1 MIKKLL
7 NLIKAIIRGKFIYF
21 SNVNIPKEWIGN
33 KYGGFFLHSDIL
45 NSNSIIYSVG
55 IGEDISF
62 DMRIINKLKCRVFG
76 FDPTPKSVEFIKNLN
91 PPSEFI
97 FNQYGVSNT
106 TGVIKFF
113 LPKNDSHVSGSLLN
127 TSIVNEEDSIPLKFK
142 SLNDIMKS
150 FNHQHIDVLKIDI
163 EGYEYQLIDYIYD
176 NKVQINQFLVEFHP
190 DLISGGKEK
199 TRRAIKKLDLLGLN
213 CYAVSDSFSE
223 LSFINTKLI
232 EK

>member
-1 MIKKLL
+1 MINKLL

-21 SNVNIPKEWIGN
+21 SNVNISKEWMGN
-33 KYGGFFLHSDIL
+33 KYGGFFLHNDIL

-62 DMRIINKLKCRVFG
+62 DTRVINRLKCRVFG

-199 TRRAIKKLDLLGLN
+199 TRRAINKLNLLGLN

-223 LSFINTKLI
+223 LSFINTKLL

>member
-1 MIKKLL
+1 M
-7 NLIKAIIRGKFIYF
+7 
-21 SNVNIPKEWIGN
+21 
-33 KYGGFFLHSDIL
+33 
-45 NSNSIIYSVG
+45 
-55 IGEDISF
+55 
-62 DMRIINKLKCRVFG
+62 
-76 FDPTPKSVEFIKNLN
+76 
-91 PPSEFI
+91 
-97 FNQYGVSNT
+97 
-106 TGVIKFF
+106 
-113 LPKNDSHVSGSLLN
+113 PKNDSYVSGSLLN

-199 TRRAIKKLDLLGLN
+199 TRRAINKLNKMGLK

>member
-21 SNVNIPKEWIGN
+21 SNVNIPKEWMGN
-33 KYGGFFLHSDIL
+33 KYGGFFLYSDIL

-62 DMRIINKLKCRVFG
+62 DMRIINKLKCKVFG
-76 FDPTPKSVEFIKNLN
+76 FDPTPKSIEFINNSN

-97 FNQYGVSNT
+97 FNKYGVSNT
-106 TGVIKFF
+106 TGEIKFY
-113 LPKNDSHVSGSLLN
+113 LPKNDKHVSGSLLK
-127 TSIVNEEDSIPLKFK
+127 TSNVDQDNSILLKFK
-142 SLNDIMKS
+142 SLDDIMNS
-150 FNHQHIDVLKIDI
+150 FNHQYIDVLKIDI
-163 EGYEYQLIDYIYD
+163 EGYEYQLIDYIYE
-176 NKVQINQFLVEFHP
+176 KRIQVNQLLVEFHP
-190 DLISGGKEK
+190 DLISEGKEK
-199 TRRAIKKLDLLGLN
+199 TRRAIFKLNELGLK
-213 CYAVSDSFSE
+213 CYAVSDSYSE